1 MPGCE
6 KGNFGILGEDDVKNN
21 RGSESANK
29 DGSTAAG
36 LTRRRMLQ
44 GAGGLIAA
52 GAFPAERLS
61 IRALPLRQESAK
73 PSTAPAADLTGQLA
87 RYMVEARDRGLPPNV
102 ALEGKH
108 HILDTLGA
116 MVSGSRLKPGEMA
129 IAYVRA
135 QGGVSESSVI
145 GTNIKTSAVNAALAN
160 GMCGHADETDDVE
173 LITKTHPG
181 CSSVAAALAMAEREG
196 RSGMELLRAV
206 VLGYD
211 VCCRFLM
218 ALGPDLVRGTHRSAE
233 GVGSTFS
240 AVGAAASLA
249 RLDETGMRYALSYA
263 AQQVS
268 GLWSWTQ
275 DNEHVEKAFDFSGM
289 GARNGVTA
297 ATMVQAGFTGVRDV
311 FDCEHNVLE
320 ALSSQP
326 HPAEMVAG
334 LGSRYWIAETSIKTY
349 SVGYPIQSAV
359 DAFLNLRR
367 ENSLR
372 VDNVERIVV
381 RLPADGAAIVDNSSM
396 PDVNLQYIIAVA
408 LIDGAVSFA
417 NSHSYERM
425 ADPQIRAVKERVQ
438 LVADRKL
445 VDPAAPR
452 SGMVEA
458 TLKVGRTVSHF
469 TRFPPGTKENPLNTE
484 GLNAKVR
491 DLMAPVL
498 GAERTAALIQRVNT
512 LEEVRDVRD
521 LRPLFTL

>member
-1 MPGCE
+1 M
-6 KGNFGILGEDDVKNN
+6 KKDRGN
-21 RGSESANK
+21 GSATK
-29 DGSTAAG
+29 DGSMASG
-36 LTRRRMLQ
+36 FTRRRMLQ
-44 GAGGLIAA
+44 GAGGVIAA
-52 GAFPAERLS
+52 ATFPTERLTS
-61 IRALPLRQESAK
+61 AALPRRQESPKTSA
-73 PSTAPAADLTGQLA
+73 TAGGDLTGQLA
-87 RYMVEARDRGLPPNV
+87 RYMVEARERTLPPNV
-102 ALEGKH
+102 ALQGKH

-135 QGGVSESSVI
+135 QGGTPESSVI
-145 GTNIKTSAVNAALAN
+145 GANFKTSAINAALAN

-173 LITKTHPG
+173 LVTKTHPG

-196 RSGMELLRAV
+196 RSGTDLLRAV

-218 ALGPDLVRGTHRSAE
+218 ALGADHVRGTHRSAE
-233 GVGSTFS
+233 GYGAMFS

-268 GLWSWTQ
+268 GLWSWTS
-275 DNEHVEKAFDFSGM
+275 DNEHVEKAFDFAGM

-297 ATMVQAGFTGVRDV
+297 ATMVQAGFSGVHDV

-326 HPAEMVAG
+326 HPAELVAG

-349 SVGYPIQSAV
+349 SVGYPIQSAL
-359 DAFLNLRR
+359 DAFLTLRR

-372 VDNVERIVV
+372 VDNVDRIVV
-381 RLPADGAAIVDNSSM
+381 RLPADGAGIVDNSSM
-396 PDVNLQYIIAVA
+396 PDVNVQYIISVA
-408 LIDGAVSFA
+408 LVDGAVSFA
-417 NSHSYERM
+417 DSHSRERM
-425 ADPQIRAVKERVQ
+425 TDPQIRAVKERVQ
-438 LVADRKL
+438 LVADKKL

-458 TLKVGRTVSHF
+458 TLKDGRTVSHF
-469 TRFPPGTKENPLNTE
+469 TRFPPGTKENPLSTE

-491 DLMAPVL
+491 DLMTPVL
-498 GAERTAALIQRVNT
+498 GAERTANLIQRVNA
-512 LEEVRDVRD
+512 LEDVRDVRD
-521 LRPLFTL
+521 LGPLFTL

>member
-1 MPGCE
+1 MKDDCAGKPATNE
-6 KGNFGILGEDDVKNN
+6 KSIP
-21 RGSESANK
+21 
-29 DGSTAAG
+29 AG

-52 GAFPAERLS
+52 AALPTERLTS
-61 IRALPLRQESAK
+61 AALPLRQESPKAS
-73 PSTAPAADLTGQLA
+73 PGAATDLTGQLA
-87 RYMVEARDRGLPPNV
+87 RYMVEARDRTLPPNV

-135 QGGVSESSVI
+135 QGGVPESSVI

-173 LITKTHPG
+173 LVTKTHPG

-196 RSGMELLRAV
+196 RSGMDLLRAV

-268 GLWSWTQ
+268 GLWSWTS

-297 ATMVQAGFTGVRDV
+297 ATMVQAGFTGVHDV

-320 ALSSQP
+320 ALSTQP

-334 LGSRYWIAETSIKTY
+334 LGSRFWIAETSIKTY
-349 SVGYPIQSAV
+349 SVGYPIQSAL
-359 DAFLNLRR
+359 DAFLTLRR

-372 VDNVERIVV
+372 VENVERIVV
-381 RLPADGAAIVDNSSM
+381 RLPADGAGIVDNSSM

-408 LIDGAVSFA
+408 LVDGAVSFA
-417 NSHSYERM
+417 DSHSHERM

-438 LVADRKL
+438 LVGRSKACGSGSAAQRDGRG
-445 VDPAAPR
+445 DPQGWPHREPLYALSPWHKGEPSEHRGPERQGARPH
-452 SGMVEA
+452 G
-458 TLKVGRTVSHF
+458 
-469 TRFPPGTKENPLNTE
+469 PGAWRRANGEPHP
-484 GLNAKVR
+484 AS
-491 DLMAPVL
+491 
-498 GAERTAALIQRVNT
+498 ER
-512 LEEVRDVRD
+512 
-521 LRPLFTL
+521 P